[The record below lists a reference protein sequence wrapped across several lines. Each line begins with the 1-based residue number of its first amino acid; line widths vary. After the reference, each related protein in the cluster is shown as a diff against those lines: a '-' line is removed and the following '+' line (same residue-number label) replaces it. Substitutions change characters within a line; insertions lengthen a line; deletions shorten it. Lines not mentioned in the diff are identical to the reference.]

1 MKKMSEVYG
10 PVTGFYFG
18 PSIMI
23 SVCSH
28 EAVKEA
34 MLNDDLNG
42 RPHSSITLARNF
54 GTNLGNSINL
64 KKINDNSLIILN
76 NFFIQGLCLLW
87 ANFGKSSADLL

>member
-10 PVTGFYFG
+10 PVTGIYLG
-18 PSIMI
+18 LSPVI

-34 MLNDDLNG
+34 LLNEDLNG

-54 GTNLGNSINL
+54 GEQLGKRIN
-64 KKINDNSLIILN
+64 
-76 NFFIQGLCLLW
+76 
-87 ANFGKSSADLL
+87 